1 MTLITARDGCRL
13 FASVAGD
20 GEPLFLI
27 AGLGGSATFW
37 DSIAPLLTSRFTV
50 IQMDHRGCGR
60 SDRPLQDYSIELLA
74 RDAVDVL
81 DHFDIPAAHIV
92 GHSTGG
98 TIAQVMAIDHGA
110 RVKSIVPSGS
120 WARPDPYFTLLFE
133 TRLAILQKAGAQA
146 YAATGMFLACPPAWI
161 CDNFAVMKAAVDGA
175 DAYFSP
181 VEVVSER
188 IRMIL
193 RFDRS
198 ADLHSIKTPT
208 LAIAARDDA
217 IIPFHMS
224 EELVRGIPGAQLT
237 IVQGG
242 HFFPR
247 VDPQGF
253 AEIVTRFVVAGKR
266 DAAE

>member
-1 MTLITARDGCRL
+1 MALITARDGCRL
-13 FASVAGD
+13 FASVSGE

-27 AGLGGSATFW
+27 AGLGGSTTFW
-37 DSIAPLLTSRFTV
+37 DSIVPLLERRFKV

-60 SDRPLQDYSIELLA
+60 SDRPQQDYSVELLA

-81 DHFDIPAAHIV
+81 DHFKIPAAHII

-98 TIAQVMAIDHGA
+98 TIAQVMALDCVT

-120 WARPDPYFTLLFE
+120 WAAPDPQFTLLFE

-161 CDNFAVMKAAVDGA
+161 RDNFAVTKAAVDGA
-175 DAYFSP
+175 DEYFAP

-193 RFDRS
+193 RYDR
-198 ADLHSIKTPT
+198 AAELHHITTPT
-208 LAIAARDDA
+208 LVIAAKDDA
-217 IIPFHMS
+217 IIPLHMS
-224 EELVRGIPGAQLT
+224 EALLRGIPGAQLS
-237 IVQGG
+237 IVEGG

-247 VDPQGF
+247 VDPKGF
-253 AEIVTRFVVAGKR
+253 ADIVTRFITAGER
-266 DAAE
+266 HAAE

>member
-1 MTLITARDGCRL
+1 MIKTRDGCRL
-13 FASVAGD
+13 FASVAGE

-37 DSIAPLLTSRFTV
+37 DSIVPLLASRFKV

-60 SDRPLQDYSIELLA
+60 SDRPLQDYSVELLA

-81 DHFDIPAAHIV
+81 DHFNIPAAHIV

-98 TIAQVMAIDHGA
+98 TIAQVMAIDHPA

-120 WARPDPYFTLLFE
+120 WAAPDPQFTLLFE
-133 TRLAILQKAGAQA
+133 TRLAILREAGPQA

-161 CDNFAVMKAAVDGA
+161 RDNFAVTKAAVDGA
-175 DAYFSP
+175 DEYFTP

-193 RFDRS
+193 RFDRK
-198 ADLHSIKTPT
+198 ADLHRIAVPT
-208 LAIAARDDA
+208 LAIAAKDDA

-224 EELVRGIPGAQLT
+224 EELVRGIKGAQMSV
-237 IVQGG
+237 VQGG

-253 AEIVTRFVVAGKR
+253 AQIVSGFAGKG
-266 DAAE
+266 AGV